1 MACQEPNLWWLDEI
15 EGPHRVSWSLKAT
28 NLLNVPVE
36 EYHRIQDVV
45 VPETNNSSVITVE
58 VPPWAKSYKI
68 SLTDME
74 DLAQIANWRKKFQK
88 TSITELEPEDV
99 IESVG
104 TVARVAGVDPHSL
117 ITSSTAGLLI
127 IGRTHVYTLDGLA
140 ITGSNSDIAQA
151 YKSVARNVRGDVQE
165 LILEFFNCLKIPPTL
180 ISESSRVQQNTGERI
195 HDVKLPPWAKQDPWL
210 FIIIMNHKA
219 SESLYISKNL
229 LAWIDLIWGH
239 NLRDPAALNV
249 FHPLSYEGSID
260 LGSIMDELEREA
272 TVGIIHNFGQTPRK
286 LFTTPHPNHY
296 NYDVPILPIG
306 TLHGIEDDAHPL
318 VQVSRCF
325 KDSGPNV
332 PVTSLVLD
340 MIGEKIL
347 PCPAGVLFVPWHP
360 HELEVEWAM
369 SCTGAKEVRVVVDHK
384 VVQVIEGSF
393 CYSNNLVTGS
403 SDHTVRLWTM
413 SCAGGHLPLNVSQE
427 HIMRA
432 HTDEVVSVAAC
443 RAWSVIVSGSRDGS
457 MALWNLNR
465 AVYVQC
471 IWHGEG
477 G

>member
-1 MACQEPNLWWLDEI
+1 
-15 EGPHRVSWSLKAT
+15 
-28 NLLNVPVE
+28 
-36 EYHRIQDVV
+36 
-45 VPETNNSSVITVE
+45 
-58 VPPWAKSYKI
+58 
-68 SLTDME
+68 
-74 DLAQIANWRKKFQK
+74 
-88 TSITELEPEDV
+88 
-99 IESVG
+99 
-104 TVARVAGVDPHSL
+104 
-117 ITSSTAGLLI
+117 
-127 IGRTHVYTLDGLA
+127 
-140 ITGSNSDIAQA
+140 SDIAQA
-151 YKSVARNVRGDVQE
+151 YESVARDVRGDVQE
-165 LILEFFNCLKIPPTL
+165 LILEFFNCLKFL
-180 ISESSRVQQNTGERI
+180 ENSSNLDFGQNTGERI

-229 LAWIDLIWGH
+229 PAWIDLIWGH

-360 HELEVEWAM
+360 HELEVEWAT

-443 RAWSVIVSGSRDGS
+443 WAWSVIVSGSRDGS

-465 AVYVQC
+465 AVYVQS